1 MRYVAPVI
9 FGKHPEDVVPQQW
22 NYLGMQGWYRVPLGW
37 FTRREDD
44 GNITASP
51 NSDFTPPLYSVLINI
66 DGYMV
71 FQDLGRNNQD
81 GLLSP
86 AQH

>member
-1 MRYVAPVI
+1 MKVAITV
-9 FGKHPEDVVPQQW
+9 FGKNPNDTVPQKW
-22 NYLGMQGWYRVPLGW
+22 NFLGQQGWWRVPLGW
-37 FTRREDD
+37 YTRREDN

-51 NSDFTPPLYSVLINI
+51 NADFTPPLYDVMTNI

-71 FQDLGRNNQD
+71 FQDLGRNYQA